1 MDERPLPMSEPVRM
15 WPANLRALLKL
26 MWRTCG
32 GLPGDGAACVP
43 VFGVAGTL
51 LN

>member
-1 MDERPLPMSEPVRM
+1 MDERPLPMSEPERR
-15 WPANLRALLKL
+15 WPANFRALLKL

-32 GLPGDGAACVP
+32 GLPDDGTACVL
-43 VFGVAGTL
+43 GVAGTL